1 MNTNK
6 ELISLKTFPDNS
18 IDELLQTQNVVT
30 PSVDIVEQSDEF
42 ILRANL
48 PGLQRDHL
56 QVKVE
61 ESNLVIFGRIE
72 YSTAL
77 SRKYILQENEIGH
90 YYRLFKISNTIDK
103 TKITAKYDNGQLI
116 VSLPKTEI
124 AKARTIEIE

>member
-18 IDELLQTQNVVT
+18 IDELLQTQNIVT

-42 ILRANL
+42 ILIANL

-72 YSTAL
+72 YSLAL